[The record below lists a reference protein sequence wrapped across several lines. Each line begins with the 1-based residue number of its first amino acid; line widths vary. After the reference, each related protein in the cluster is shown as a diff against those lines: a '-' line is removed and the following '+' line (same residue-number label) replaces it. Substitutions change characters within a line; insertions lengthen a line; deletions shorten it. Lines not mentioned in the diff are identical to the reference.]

1 MLSCKDKEHMVK
13 SILVCLA
20 HPDDEVGLGPL
31 IARYVAQ
38 GVQATLIC
46 TTNGDVGTVDEK
58 HLQGYSSIPE
68 LRLAELYCATK
79 AIGFTEVVTFGY
91 RDSGMMGSR
100 DNRHPDSLWQAPL
113 EEVTQKVV
121 EVMRRVRPQVVITF
135 NTYGV
140 YGHPD
145 HIKTHQA
152 TLEAFRLLQAEPEHP
167 QKLYYTCIRKI
178 WLGIRFVL
186 MRLHRQ
192 DPRKAGRNADVDLV
206 AAYEAIDPVTTKV
219 ATGEYLEVALTA
231 AACYASQIEMSQWA
245 HRLRRIVGPLVIGTT
260 GLYRVVPAHQSGA
273 RIEYD
278 VFEGV
283 IDEPDTLPA
292 YP

>member
-1 MLSCKDKEHMVK
+1 MK

-31 IARYVAQ
+31 IARYIAE

-58 HLQGYSSIPE
+58 HLQGYSSISE
-68 LRLAELYCATK
+68 LRLAELHCATK

-91 RDSGMMGSR
+91 RDSGMMGSG
-100 DNRHPDSLWQAPL
+100 DNRHPDSLWQASL

-121 EVMRRVRPQVVITF
+121 EVMHRVKPQVVITF

-152 TLEAFRLLQAEPEHP
+152 TLEAFKLLQSEPDHP

-178 WLGIRFVL
+178 WLLIRFAS
-186 MRLHRQ
+186 MRLRKQ

-219 ATGEYLEVALTA
+219 ATGKYLEVALTA
-231 AACYASQIEMSQWA
+231 VACYASQIELSQWA
-245 HRLRRIVGPLVIGTT
+245 RRLRHIVGPFVIGTT

-273 RIEYD
+273 PIERD